1 LSQEAMSRERLGC
14 WSLSLVIVISLLVGA
29 LGGGLAGGAI
39 VALSPS
45 LLAISS
51 PVTLPQLAPL
61 AIQTVVVPAGQ
72 VQVLSEESAIVQA
85 TSKVG
90 PAVVTVI
97 NTLPPQRSLFGTSSQ
112 PEARGTGVL
121 LDPNGYIVTNNHVV
135 EGNQSLSV
143 LLANGDKRGARLVG
157 TDTFSDLA
165 VLKIEGSGFP
175 IASLGDSSSLQP
187 GQMVVA
193 IGSAL
198 GDFRNTVTMG
208 VVSALGR
215 SLETDKGFNQEDLIQ
230 TDAAINRGNSGGPLI
245 NLEGQVVGINTMIAG
260 RSTNTAVVAEGLGF
274 AIPASTVRQV
284 VDQIIRS
291 GKVARPYLGVSW
303 QAVTASVASYYDL
316 PVKAG
321 ALVTGVSPNTPASQA
336 GLKTGDI
343 IVRIDDQGVDADTPF
358 VNALMRHKVGDSV
371 KLVVNRGG
379 KELTLDAVLSQN
391 QQ

>member
-1 LSQEAMSRERLGC
+1 MNRERLGC

-29 LGGGLAGGAI
+29 LGGGLAGG
-39 VALSPS
+39 VVLALLPSRLALTSPEGLS
-45 LLAISS
+45 QL
-51 PVTLPQLAPL
+51 TPQAM
-61 AIQTVVVPAGQ
+61 ATIVVPSGQ
-72 VQVLSEESAIVQA
+72 VQVVTEESAIVLA

-90 PAVVTVI
+90 PAVVTVV
-97 NTLPPQRSLFGTSSQ
+97 NTLPPQRSFFGTSSQ

-121 LDPNGYIVTNNHVV
+121 LDPSGYIVTNNHVV

-143 LLANGDKRGARLVG
+143 LLANGDKLSAELVG
-157 TDTFSDLA
+157 TDSFSDLA
-165 VLKIEGSGFP
+165 VLKIDGNGLP
-175 IASLGDSSSLQP
+175 TASLGDSSGLQP

-208 VVSALGR
+208 VISALGR

-245 NLEGQVVGINTMIAG
+245 DLRGEVVGINTMIAG
-260 RSTNTAVVAEGLGF
+260 RSTSTEVVAEGLGF
-274 AIPASTVRQV
+274 AIPANTVRQV

-303 QAVTASVASYYDL
+303 QSVTASIASYYDL

-321 ALVTGVSPNTPASQA
+321 ALVTGVSANTPASQA
-336 GLKTGDI
+336 GLKAGDI
-343 IVRIDDQGVDADTPF
+343 IVKIDDQAVDAETPF
-358 VNALMRHKVGDSV
+358 VNALMRHKVGDRV
-371 KLVVNRGG
+371 KLVVNRSG
-379 KELTLDAVLSQN
+379 KELTLDATLSQN
-391 QQ
+391 PQ